1 MSEITIPEII
11 DSLSSITETSDV
23 FIKDA
28 LQVGG
33 NQTGGLFG
41 GLFGDHITFP
51 LAIVCCLTVCSMS
64 CTIICIIHNNS
75 MCR

>member
-1 MSEITIPEII
+1 MPEITIPEII

-23 FIKDA
+23 FIKDT

-33 NQTGGLFG
+33 NQSGG

-51 LAIVCCLTVCSMS
+51 LAVVCCLTVCSMS